1 MPESPRTRLA
11 RHLFN
16 LAPVYRGTGGRV
28 RYIASDWS
36 EVRVEVP
43 LSWRTRNYVGTIYGG
58 SLYGAVDPF
67 YMIMLIERL
76 GPGYVVWDR
85 EATIRFLRPGRTTLA
100 ARFAVDDGELSAIR
114 AALETTRS
122 VDRRYEIELADRE
135 GNVHATVEKVVYVR
149 RRDGAGADG
158 EGKPPAAAGTGP
170 SLGRTLLRLLPGPW
184 RRRDGAGGREVRSP
198 ARPRARAERAGG
210 TPRALLLLLALAGC
224 RDWRARVEPSRAAAE
239 PEQVALDD
247 SPPIEYQARGY
258 SVRLRPRA
266 TYRITGYAVDT
277 STELLDEWDFVVPMD
292 VALVWGPA
300 ADPAV
305 LRRLSFHLS
314 DRYVSYR
321 WQGADPLPR
330 PVLETHI
337 ANNHLIP
344 ASEEVRREMKRIRT
358 GDLVTLEGKLVDLEI
373 RDASGALRRRALT
386 SLRRDDVGSGA
397 CEQIWVESVARE

>member
-1 MPESPRTRLA
+1 MPESLRTRLT

-16 LAPVYRGTGGRV
+16 LAPVYRGSGGRV
-28 RYIASDWS
+28 RYIARDWS

-43 LSWRTRNYVGTIYGG
+43 LSFRTRNYVGTIYGG

-67 YMIMLIERL
+67 YMIMLLKRL

-85 EATIRFLRPGRTTLA
+85 AATIRFLRPGRTTLHA
-100 ARFAVDDGELSAIR
+100 SFRVDDGELSAIR
-114 AALETTRS
+114 TALESARS
-122 VDRRYEIELADRE
+122 VDRSYLVELADE
-135 GNVHATVEKVVYVR
+135 AGTVHATVEKLVYVR
-149 RRDGAGADG
+149 RKDLSEARGKAEPGPTSSPEGTGGGGRRAGA
-158 EGKPPAAAGTGP
+158 AR
-170 SLGRTLLRLLPGPW
+170 LG
-184 RRRDGAGGREVRSP
+184 
-198 ARPRARAERAGG
+198 
-210 TPRALLLLLALAGC
+210 ALLLLAALWGC
-224 RDWRARVEPSRAAAE
+224 RDWRARVEPGRASGE
-239 PEQVALDD
+239 PEQVALADAE
-247 SPPIEYQARGY
+247 PVEYTLRGF
-258 SVRLRPRA
+258 SIRLEPRA

-277 STELLDEWDFVVPMD
+277 STELLDEWAFVVPMD
-292 VALVWGPA
+292 VALVWGPV

-314 DRYVSYR
+314 ERYVSWR
-321 WQGADPLPR
+321 WEGPDPLPR

-344 ASEEVRREMKRIRT
+344 ATGEVEREMRRIRR

-373 RDASGALRRRALT
+373 RDAKGALRRRART